1 MFKKTRVYFIICLLA
16 LFQYGN
22 TFEHDYAWDDAIVIT
37 QNERVQQGLSNPMDF
52 FRNIKGDETQ
62 YRYGYRPI
70 SLLSFAA
77 DIEMSEKMTPK
88 TGHVMNVLYYA
99 LLCCLIF
106 YFLRRMFP
114 EKSALFSII
123 IVGLFIIHPVHTEVV
138 ANIKSR
144 DEILAMIFGMLS
156 LLFFLNFLEKPK
168 LNFVYGGLTLFAL
181 ILSFLSKEN
190 GITFVPILMIVAYF
204 KHSERIKPYLKF
216 SLLVLA
222 GVVLLAIRFYIY
234 SDTVFENNATALLET
249 SQYKEDGFLGNP
261 LFDAKGFKEI
271 LPNVLNILIKDI
283 GLMLF
288 PITLVHDYGF
298 SHSTIVS
305 WANPLVIFSILLH
318 LGLIYVVIREFKK
331 KSVLLFG
338 ILFYFV
344 SLSIYLHILQIGPD
358 YMGERF
364 LFIPSLGFLIAIVA
378 LIERLTKASFNAD
391 AEPIWKNGKAKI
403 AFGLI
408 ALFFMMGFTKTM
420 NRNKAWENNTTLYET
435 DIENLENCARTQYN
449 YACLLHANY
458 YKSPSTSKQEKILYH
473 YNRAVQISD
482 RSMKPML
489 DLGSAYME
497 FGNFDKGKETFL
509 KTIDSH
515 PRVVPPLIQLG
526 KYYLAQNNFEL
537 ALDTYRRARDISE
550 TAEINYSIAYC
561 LMKLNKIDQAIEILV
576 KGEKLAVNDYKNF
589 ELLSV
594 LRILKKEYNL
604 ALDSIEK
611 ALLISPNNESLLK
624 NRDWILA
631 NLKSQ
636 K

>member
-1 MFKKTRVYFIICLLA
+1 MFKNTRVYFIICLLV

-37 QNERVQQGLSNPMDF
+37 QNERVQQGLSKPLDF

-70 SLLSFAA
+70 SLLSFAV
-77 DIEMSEKMTPK
+77 DIELSEMTPK

-114 EKSALFSII
+114 EKSALFALIV
-123 IVGLFIIHPVHTEVV
+123 VGLFVIHPIHTEVV

-144 DEILAMIFGMLS
+144 DEILAMIFGVLS

-168 LNFVYGGLTLFAL
+168 RNFLFGGLTLVAL

-190 GITFVPILMIVAYF
+190 GIVFVPILLIVAYF
-204 KHSERIKPYLKF
+204 KQSEHIKPYFKF
-216 SLLVLA
+216 SLVVFGGIVLF
-222 GVVLLAIRFYIY
+222 AIRAYVY
-234 SDTVFENNATALLET
+234 SDAVFENNATALLES

-261 LFDAKGFKEI
+261 LFDAKGLKEI
-271 LPNVLNILIKDI
+271 IPNVFNILIKDI
-283 GLMLF
+283 GLLLF

-305 WANPLVIFSILLH
+305 WVNPLVIFSILLH

-331 KSVLLFG
+331 KSALLFG
-338 ILFYFV
+338 ILFYFAA
-344 SLSIYLHILQIGPD
+344 LSVYLHILQIGPD

-378 LIERLTKASFNAD
+378 LIERLTGASFNVD
-391 AEPIWKNGKAKI
+391 AEPVWKNGKAKI
-403 AFGLI
+403 AFGVI
-408 ALFFMMGFTKTM
+408 ALFFLMGFTKTI
-420 NRNKAWENNTTLYET
+420 NRNKAWENNTTLYEA
-435 DIENLENCARTQYN
+435 DIIALDDCARTQYN

-458 YKSPSTSKQEKILYH
+458 YNSPSKLKQEKILYH
-473 YNRAVQISD
+473 YNRAVHISD

-489 DLGSAYME
+489 DLGNAYME

-515 PRVVPPLIQLG
+515 PRVAPPLIQLG

-537 ALDTYRRARDISE
+537 ALETYRRAKDISE
-550 TAEINYSIAYC
+550 TSEVNYSIAYC
-561 LMKLNKIDQAIEILV
+561 LMKLNKIDQAIEILENS
-576 KGEKLAVNDYKNF
+576 EKLAQNDFKNF
-589 ELLSV
+589 ELLSI
-594 LRILKKEYNL
+594 LRILKKEYKL

-611 ALLISPNNESLLK
+611 ALKISPNNESLLK
-624 NRDWILA
+624 NRDWILD
-631 NLKSQ
+631 NIKSQ

>member
-1 MFKKTRVYFIICLLA
+1 MLKKARIYIIICLLA

-37 QNERVQQGLSNPMDF
+37 QNERVQQGLSNPSDF
-52 FRNIKGDETQ
+52 FRNIKGDEIQ

-70 SLLSFAA
+70 SLLSFAL
-77 DIEMSEKMTPK
+77 DIELSEMTPK

-114 EKSALFSII
+114 EKSALFALI

-168 LNFVYGGLTLFAL
+168 RNFIYGGLTLLAL

-190 GITFVPILMIVAYF
+190 GIVFVPILLIVAYF
-204 KHSERIKPYLKF
+204 KQSERIKPYFKF
-216 SLLVLA
+216 SFLVL
-222 GVVLLAIRFYIY
+222 GGISLFAIRYYVY
-234 SDTVFENNATALLET
+234 SDAVFENNATALLET

-261 LFDAKGFKEI
+261 LFDAKGLKEI
-271 LPNVLNILIKDI
+271 IPNVLYILMKDL
-283 GLMLF
+283 GLMVF

-305 WANPLVIFSILLH
+305 FGNPLVMIAVLFH

-344 SLSIYLHILQIGPD
+344 ALSVYLHILQIGPD

-364 LFIPSLGFLIAIVA
+364 LFIPSLGFLIAVVA

-391 AEPIWKNGKAKI
+391 AEPIWKNWKAQI
-403 AFGLI
+403 ALGVL
-408 ALFFMMGFTKTM
+408 ALFFLLGFVKTL
-420 NRNKAWENNTTLYET
+420 NRNKAWENNATLFEADLET
-435 DIENLENCARTQYN
+435 LNDCARTQYN
-449 YACLLHANY
+449 YACLLHAEY
-458 YKSPSTSKQEKILYH
+458 YTNPSPDKAERILHH
-473 YNRAVQISD
+473 YERAVEITD

-489 DLGSAYME
+489 DLGNAYME
-497 FGNFDKGKETFL
+497 FGRMAEGKEAFE
-509 KTIDSH
+509 KAVKAHD
-515 PRVVPPLIQLG
+515 RVAAPLMQLG
-526 KYYLAQNNFEL
+526 KYYLSQNEIQKALAEYARAEKISKIPEIYQSKAVCYLKLNQPKKAIEALEEGDKYAPDNADYFVLMSDIYL
-537 ALDTYRRARDISE
+537 ALG
-550 TAEINYSIAYC
+550 
-561 LMKLNKIDQAIEILV
+561 NK
-576 KGEKLAVNDYKNF
+576 
-589 ELLSV
+589 
-594 LRILKKEYNL
+594 
-604 ALDSIEK
+604 EK
-611 ALLISPNNESLLK
+611 ALISIK
-624 NRDWILA
+624 RAKKIATDDA
-631 NLKSQ
+631 NITAKLQALSR
-636 K
+636 